1 MTDTSD
7 GGSPAPQA
15 AGQRGVSESIRVA
28 GRTSWAIIGIGLVA
42 AAVVASFTYTRAV
55 TVPLVLSVVLAIIF
69 QPVTE
74 WLMARGASRGLA
86 AAGALI
92 FLLLVLIGVAALV
105 AGTLVANW
113 SEMSAN
119 LSDAATKID
128 DFLSNTRLSNNLGT
142 QTKASAD
149 SAGPAL
155 ATGVGSGATSAI
167 NSVAGLVVGLF
178 FSLWVTFYVLQGGY
192 LKERSDAD
200 ADADK
205 KSSTWVELF
214 QYARTSIRGY
224 FTSLTIIG
232 AVNGFLIALA
242 MLVMGI
248 PGAVAVGIVNLFG
261 SYIPYV
267 GALIGGALA
276 VLLALAEGGP
286 TAALIM
292 LVVVLLVQNTLQNI
306 VQPKITSHYVSL
318 SPLAVLLVTALGGVL
333 AGLVGVILAVPFA
346 AIAGEAIR
354 LTRRDEGAPAI
365 AAADGNSS

>member
-1 MTDTSD
+1 MTDASD
-7 GGSPAPQA
+7 GGSPALQA
-15 AGQRGVSESIRVA
+15 AGERGVSESIRAA
-28 GRTSWAIIGIGLVA
+28 GRTSWAIIGLGIV
-42 AAVVASFTYTRAV
+42 AAVVVASITYTRSV
-55 TVPLVLSVVLAIIF
+55 TVPIVLATVLAIVF

-74 WLMARGASRGLA
+74 WFVARGAPRGLA
-86 AAGALI
+86 AAGALFTMI
-92 FLLLVLIGVAALV
+92 LVLIGVAALV

-113 SEMSAN
+113 GQMSAN
-119 LSDAATKID
+119 LSDAATKVD
-128 DFLSNTRLSNNLGT
+128 DLLSNTPLSNNLGT

-149 SAGPAL
+149 SAGPTL
-155 ATGVGSGATSAI
+155 ATGVGSGVTSAF
-167 NSVAGLVVGLF
+167 NSIAGLLVGLF
-178 FSLWVTFYVLQGGY
+178 FGLWVTFYVLQGGY

-200 ADADK
+200 ADK
-205 KSSTWVELF
+205 RPSKSVELAE
-214 QYARTSIRGY
+214 YARTSIRGY
-224 FTSLTIIG
+224 FASLTLIG

-242 MLVMGI
+242 MAVMGI

-276 VLLALAEGGP
+276 VLLALAEGGT

-292 LVVVLLVQNTLQNI
+292 LVVVVLVQNTLQNI
-306 VQPKITSHYVSL
+306 IQPKITSHYVSL

-346 AIAGEAIR
+346 AIAWEAVR
-354 LTRRDEGAPAI
+354 LTRRHEGAAAV